1 MKRFANKIN
10 KMQQGIRDDVIG
22 DSIPYLTGTR
32 TGFNF
37 TSKAKT
43 YRDSVLSS
51 IAKHF
56 PKEEEALPTDTGR
69 SSTSVGRPMVPP
81 SIRAQK
87 EKIDKIHRYIFDN
100 EAGKTVNGVSLKRP
114 LVLNAIPI
122 VDEDDAPLSSSP
134 RGGFMVQSNGFKN
147 SFDV

>member
-43 YRDSVLSS
+43 CRDSVLSS

-69 SSTSVGRPMVPP
+69 SSTSVGRALVPP

-114 LVLNAIPI
+114 VVLNAIPI
-122 VDEDDAPLSSSP
+122 VDEDDASSP

>member
-1 MKRFANKIN
+1 M
-10 KMQQGIRDDVIG
+10 
-22 DSIPYLTGTR
+22 
-32 TGFNF
+32 
-37 TSKAKT
+37 
-43 YRDSVLSS
+43 LSS

-69 SSTSVGRPMVPP
+69 SSTSVGRAMVPP

-100 EAGKTVNGVSLKRP
+100 EAGKTVNGVSLKKP
-114 LVLNAIPI
+114 LFLNAIPI
-122 VDEDDAPLSSSP
+122 VDEDDAPISSSP
-134 RGGFMVQSNGFKN
+134 RGGFMGQSNGFKN

>member
-1 MKRFANKIN
+1 M
-10 KMQQGIRDDVIG
+10 
-22 DSIPYLTGTR
+22 
-32 TGFNF
+32 
-37 TSKAKT
+37 
-43 YRDSVLSS
+43 LSS

-100 EAGKTVNGVSLKRP
+100 EAGKTVNGISLKNP
-114 LVLNAIPI
+114 LVINAIPI
-122 VDEDDAPLSSSP
+122 VDEDDAPISSSP